1 MKIVFSLEN
10 GKIQSNLVDE
20 DYVLKENETFQKPE
34 DGIYQPFSFKNG
46 VITGAT
52 QEEFENTVQLQ
63 SSNGPK
69 SSNELVADLAQQLAA
84 YQVLQSKTNA
94 QLLQQNA
101 ALVKQVADLES
112 EKETTNG

>member
-10 GKIQSNLVDE
+10 EKIQSNLVDE

-34 DGIYQPFSFKNG
+34 DGIYQPFSLKNG

-52 QEEFENTVQLQ
+52 QEEFEDAVQLQ
-63 SSNGPK
+63 SSNRPK
-69 SSNELVADLAQQLAA
+69 IGDELVAYLAKQLAA
-84 YQVLQSKTNA
+84 SQILQAKTNA

-101 ALVKQVADLES
+101 ALVKQVAALQS
-112 EKETTNG
+112 EKETNNG

>member
-10 GKIQSNLVDE
+10 GKMLSNLVDE

-52 QEEFENTVQLQ
+52 KEEFENTVQLQ

-69 SSNELVADLAQQLAA
+69 SGNELVADLAQQLASTQIA
-84 YQVLQSKTNA
+84 QTKVNA
-94 QLLQQNA
+94 QLIQQNA
-101 ALVKQVADLES
+101 MLVKQLADLQS
-112 EKETTNG
+112 EKETNNG

>member
-10 GKIQSNLVDE
+10 EKIQSNLVDE
-20 DYVLKENETFQKPE
+20 DYVLKENETFHKPE

-52 QEEFENTVQLQ
+52 QEEFEDTVQLQ

-69 SSNELVADLAQQLAA
+69 SGNELVADLAQQLAA
-84 YQVLQSKTNA
+84 SQILQAKTNA

-101 ALVKQVADLES
+101 ALVKQVADLQS